1 MKRMLA
7 LGPESPGRPE
17 RGERG
22 CASEVDRAVVVT
34 QERVVGWYQ
43 QTLDG
48 SFSAVS
54 KPNLQVNIRLKVLD
68 AI

>member
-1 MKRMLA
+1 MKKISPLPHGVVFFQMKRMLA

-48 SFSAVS
+48 SF
-54 KPNLQVNIRLKVLD
+54 
-68 AI
+68 